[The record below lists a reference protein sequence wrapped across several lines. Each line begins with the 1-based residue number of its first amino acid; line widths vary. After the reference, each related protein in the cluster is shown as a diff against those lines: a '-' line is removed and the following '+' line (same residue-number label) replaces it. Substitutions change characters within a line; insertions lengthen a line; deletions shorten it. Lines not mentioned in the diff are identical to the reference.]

1 MWSTSFPRLQ
11 GTFAFAIHVTD
22 STGAFD
28 VPGNKVVDL
37 TGSPTMLGEN
47 TFIPATASKLD
58 PSTEYFIVIT
68 KTSGSA
74 TEIQATQSEQEDLV
88 AETGLTVEDGVFSI
102 NSGSTWAVTSAAT
115 PEFAVKGEPTPAT
128 APGASASL
136 TVTPGDT
143 EATLTWTAP
152 ASDGGDPITKYQYR
166 VSVDGGSHWSPDWTD
181 VPDADSDS
189 DQADERTVT
198 VTSLVNGTLHTFQV
212 RAVNS
217 VGSGSEAQ
225 ATATPAT
232 TPGAPASLTSSAGD
246 AQVTLTWT
254 APTSD
259 GGAAITKYQYR
270 VSVDGGTNWAPDWTD
285 VPDGSDTGSDQADER
300 SVTVTG
306 LANGTLHTFQVRAV
320 NSEGDGSEAQD
331 TAIPTATTTAP
342 GAPASLTATRGDTE
356 VDLRWT
362 PPASDGGAAITKYQY
377 RVNDDSG
384 TN

>member
-1 MWSTSFPRLQ
+1 M
-11 GTFAFAIHVTD
+11 
-22 STGAFD
+22 
-28 VPGNKVVDL
+28 
-37 TGSPTMLGEN
+37 
-47 TFIPATASKLD
+47 
-58 PSTEYFIVIT
+58 
-68 KTSGSA
+68 
-74 TEIQATQSEQEDLV
+74 
-88 AETGLTVEDGVFSI
+88 
-102 NSGSTWAVTSAAT
+102 
-115 PEFAVKGEPTPAT
+115 
-128 APGASASL
+128 
-136 TVTPGDT
+136 
-143 EATLTWTAP
+143 
-152 ASDGGDPITKYQYR
+152 
-166 VSVDGGSHWSPDWTD
+166 
-181 VPDADSDS
+181 
-189 DQADERTVT
+189 
-198 VTSLVNGTLHTFQV
+198 
-212 RAVNS
+212 NS
-217 VGSGSEAQ
+217 VGTAASQ

-362 PPASDGGAAITKYQY
+362 PPASDGGAAIIKYQY
-377 RVNDDSG
+377 RVSDDGG
-384 TN
+384 TNWAPDWTDVPDGSDAGTDLDDERTLTVTNLTNETEYTFQVRAVNSVGDGAGIQAMATPSSAGPGESITLDSDLDSMIRNLHDVTFTLTRTGSTAQAADVTLVLANAAGSSVVNPAGGRQTLSFGIGEDTVEFTAPTFWVLDNEAGHFDATVEAGPDYDVSGASVRVEVVFPTSALVEVTLEDTSYEVNEGDSLRPTPSSTSSKRLRHQTTISPF